1 MRRKRRFKRLGY
13 FLGGLALAY
22 FALCW
27 YLAGEYLSPPR
38 IAGGITPSWVNDVN
52 IETHGG
58 ANPTWVTK
66 KFDTAPVV
74 FVLAFGNG
82 GIRGSFTELTH
93 DLVAKGFAAVTPCMP
108 GQDASP
114 EKTIGFGRAEAR
126 TLEDTVAWVRSKRP
140 DHPKIVLYGVSMG
153 GAACWLTASDNTPVD
168 GIVTESAY
176 AELAPTV
183 AQFFNRAMPGG
194 NAFFRPV
201 VWIAQWRSGLR
212 VSDVNPVRSAEA
224 WRGRPA
230 LVIHAADDDLVSP
243 KQGEQLAAAT
253 GAEYW
258 LVAGA
263 KHAQCYEKDPKAYVA
278 RLVAFAQALRN
289 GG

>member
-1 MRRKRRFKRLGY
+1 M
-13 FLGGLALAY
+13 LAY

-38 IAGGITPSWVNDVN
+38 IPAALTPPFVDDVN
-52 IETHGG
+52 VATHGG
-58 ANPTWVTK
+58 SNPTWVTK
-66 KFDTAPVV
+66 NFDTAPAVV
-74 FVLAFGNG
+74 VLAFGNG

-140 DHPKIVLYGVSMG
+140 DHPKVVLYGVSMG
-153 GAACWLTASDNTPVD
+153 GAACWLAAGDHPPVD
-168 GIVTESAY
+168 GIITESAY

-183 AQFFNRAMPGG
+183 DQFFNRSMPGG
-194 NAFFRPV
+194 SVLFRPV

-212 VSDVNPVRSAEA
+212 VSDVNPVQSADS

-230 LVIHAADDDLVSP
+230 LVIHAGDDDLVNP
-243 KQGEQLAAAT
+243 KQGEQLARAT

-258 LVAGA
+258 LVPGA
-263 KHAQCYEKDPKAYVA
+263 KHAGCYERDPKEYVSRIVRFLSEQDLA
-278 RLVAFAQALRN
+278 PQK
-289 GG
+289 

>member
-1 MRRKRRFKRLGY
+1 MQRKRRFKRLGY

-22 FALCW
+22 LALCW
-27 YLAGEYLSPPR
+27 YLAGQYLSPPR
-38 IAGGITPSWVNDVN
+38 IGGVLAPPFVNEVTIN
-52 IETHGG
+52 TTGG

-66 KFDTAPVV
+66 NFDTAPVV

-82 GIRGSFTELTH
+82 GIRGSFTDLTH
-93 DLVAKGFAAVTPCMP
+93 DLIAKGYAVVIPCMP

-114 EKTIGFGRAEAR
+114 EKRIGFGRAEAR
-126 TLEDTVAWVRSKRP
+126 TLEDTLAWVRAKRQ
-140 DHPKIVLYGVSMG
+140 DHPKVVLYGVSMG
-153 GAACWLTASDNTPVD
+153 GAACWLTASDNPPVE
-168 GIVTESAY
+168 GIITESAY

-194 NAFFRPV
+194 NFFFRPV

-212 VSDVNPVRSAEA
+212 VSDINPVQNARA

-230 LVIHAADDDLVSP
+230 LVIQAADDDLVNP
-243 KQGEQLAAAT
+243 KQGERLAAAT
-253 GAEYW
+253 AADYW

-263 KHAQCYEKDPKAYVA
+263 KHAECYEHHPKEYVA
-278 RLVAFAQALRN
+278 RLVNFVRRL
-289 GG
+289 